1 MNIKQLQEKAREG
14 FYRLLAIQHQIDI
27 NSIPYNFR
35 EVILNHQDTII
46 EQTYKEAQQQERQ
59 RIIEEIEKMKKIYRE
74 PEFGPDGP
82 DDGAIEAMISQQ
94 VDIAGYNEALQDI
107 IKKL

>member
-1 MNIKQLQEKAREG
+1 MNKEIKQFIKWLEEEDRQNWEIER
-14 FYRLLAIQHQIDI
+14 YV
-27 NSIPYNFR
+27 
-35 EVILNHQDTII
+35 EVMLED
-46 EQTYKEAQQQERQ
+46 ERQ
-59 RIIEEIEKMKKIYRE
+59 RMIEEIEKMKKIYRE